1 MVYHLQNEA
10 EIEGI
15 SAKENRVSDIL
26 AMRRETVGTLKQQV
40 KDHERRV
47 VRRNQLLDDAL
58 VACGFD
64 AVGQDV
70 SEIGT

>member
-10 EIEGI
+10 EIKGI
-15 SAKENRVSDIL
+15 SAKEYKVSDIL
-26 AMRRETVGTLKQQV
+26 AMRRETLGTLKQQV

>member
-26 AMRRETVGTLKQQV
+26 ATRRETVGTLKQQV

>member
-1 MVYHLQNEA
+1 MA
-10 EIEGI
+10 I
-15 SAKENRVSDIL
+15 
-26 AMRRETVGTLKQQV
+26 RRETVGTLKQQV

>member
-15 SAKENRVSDIL
+15 CAKENRVSDIL